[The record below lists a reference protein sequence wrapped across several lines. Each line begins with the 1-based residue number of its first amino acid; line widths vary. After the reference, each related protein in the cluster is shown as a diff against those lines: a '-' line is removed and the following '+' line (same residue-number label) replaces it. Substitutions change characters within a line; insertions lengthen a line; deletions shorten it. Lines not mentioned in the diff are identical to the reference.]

1 MMLKMEKNNID
12 DAISDA
18 APDMAHFLASSVHD
32 MKNSVS
38 MLIGGLEKTLA
49 TVDAASFPSY
59 DGLVQMNLEAKRIND
74 KLVQLLA
81 LYKVGQN
88 LYPFNPQFLSLHEY
102 MQTIAAQN
110 CDILKFQG
118 IQLDIQVDRNLHW
131 YFDEDM
137 INGVVGNALNN
148 ATRYAT
154 TCINFSAKEVNG
166 VLEIRIEDD
175 GDGYPNEMLQT
186 HIDNIRSIDFQAGST
201 GLGIYFSSIVARLH
215 RNHGRYGGVKLENN
229 GLLGGSCFILYLP

>member
-1 MMLKMEKNNID
+1 MEKNNID

-49 TVDAASFPSY
+49 TVDAVSFPSY

-88 LYPFNPQFLSLHEY
+88 LYPFNPQFYSLYEY
-102 MQTIAAQN
+102 MQAIAAQN

-118 IQLDIQVDRNLHW
+118 IKLDIQVDRNLYW

-148 ATRYAT
+148 AIRYT
-154 TCINFSAKEVNG
+154 STCINFSAKEVNG
-166 VLEIRIEDD
+166 MLEIRIEDD
-175 GDGYPNEMLQT
+175 GDGYPNEMLQAR
-186 HIDNIRSIDFQAGST
+186 IDNKRSIDFRDGST
-201 GLGIYFSSIVARLH
+201 GLGIYFATLVAQLH
-215 RNHGRYGGVKLENN
+215 RNHGRYGEVKLENN
-229 GLLGGSCFILYLP
+229 GLLGGGCFILYLP

>member
-1 MMLKMEKNNID
+1 MLKMEKNNIGD
-12 DAISDA
+12 VTATA
-18 APDMAHFLASSVHD
+18 TPDMANFLASSVHD

-38 MLIGGLEKTLA
+38 ILIGGLEKTLA
-49 TVDAASFPSY
+49 SVEAASFPSY

-81 LYKVGQN
+81 LYKLGEN
-88 LYPFNPQFLSLHEY
+88 IYPFDPQYLSLHEY

-110 CDILKFQG
+110 CDILKSQG
-118 IQLDIQVDRNLHW
+118 IKLDIQVDQSLYW

-148 ATRYAT
+148 ATRYASA
-154 TCINFSAKEVNG
+154 CISFSAKENDG
-166 VLEIRIEDD
+166 MLEIRIEDD
-175 GDGYPNEMLQT
+175 GVGYPNEMLQEK
-186 HIDNIRSIDFQAGST
+186 IDNKRSINFQEGST

-215 RNHGRYGGVKLENN
+215 RNKGRYGEVKLENN
-229 GLLGGSCFILYLP
+229 GLLGGSSFILYLP

>member
-1 MMLKMEKNNID
+1 MLKMEKNNIGD
-12 DAISDA
+12 VTADAT
-18 APDMAHFLASSVHD
+18 PDMANFLASSVHD

-38 MLIGGLEKTLA
+38 ILIGGLEKTLA
-49 TVDAASFPSY
+49 SVDAASFPSY

-81 LYKVGQN
+81 LYKMGQN

-110 CDILKFQG
+110 CDILRFQG
-118 IQLDIQVDRNLHW
+118 IKLDIQVDRSLHW
-131 YFDEDM
+131 YFDEDL

-148 ATRYAT
+148 ATRYAS
-154 TCINFSAKEVNG
+154 TCINFSAKENDG
-166 VLEIRIEDD
+166 MLEIRIEDD
-175 GDGYPNEMLQT
+175 GDGYPNEMLQESV
-186 HIDNIRSIDFQAGST
+186 DNMRSIDFQAGST

-215 RNHGRYGGVKLENN
+215 RNRGRFGEVKLEN
-229 GLLGGSCFILYLP
+229 GGVIGGSCFILHLP